1 MKKNQKKE
9 KEKLLDVRKPKE
21 TDYVL
26 KRNHGMKIL
35 RIIFWVILSFFFFK
49 GILTSIQP
57 TDEQQ
62 VAQTIDNFKQ
72 EFRTFKGE
80 NEEVM
85 AFAQNF
91 IREYLTYAEDDEEG
105 YKKRLQPY
113 ISDKINSLSGITDF
127 TSNAEAT
134 YVQAYRKEQYSDHQY
149 DVYVLADVC
158 YTSTS
163 TDEEGGITTTNK
175 TTAETYVKVPVFV
188 KNGAYI
194 VEDLPVF
201 VSDSLLLGDYKA
213 YSFSG
218 NKASDAEVAAIKTSL
233 LNFFTAYYGADQS
246 VIDYYLSPLANKD
259 TFWGLNGRYEFE
271 NIASLN
277 CYALEGMNGYICIVG
292 LNIKDSFNEVNL
304 YQQYNLLIRSEGNQY
319 YIQDMNTKTINLNY

>member
-1 MKKNQKKE
+1 MKKIQKKE

-26 KRNHGMKIL
+26 KRNNGMKIL
-35 RIIFWVILSFFFFK
+35 RIFLWGILLFFFVK
-49 GILTSIQP
+49 GVLISVQP

-62 VAQTIDNFKQ
+62 VTKTIDNFKQ
-72 EFRTFKGE
+72 EFKTFKGE
-80 NEEVM
+80 NEELM

-91 IREYLTYAEDDEEG
+91 VREYLTYTEKDEEG

-113 ISDKINSLSGITDF
+113 VSSKVSGLTGITDF
-127 TSNAEAT
+127 SSNAEAT
-134 YVQAYRKEQYSDHQY
+134 YVQAYRKEQYADNQY

-158 YTSTS
+158 YTT
-163 TDEEGGITTTNK
+163 TTTTEEGVTTTNK

-188 KNGAYI
+188 RNGAYI
-194 VEDLPVF
+194 VEDLPLF

-213 YSFSG
+213 YNFSG
-218 NKASDAEVAAIKTSL
+218 DKASEAEVAAIKTSL
-233 LNFFTAYYGADQS
+233 LNFFTAYYEADQS

-259 TFWGLNGRYEFE
+259 TFWGLNGRYQFE
-271 NIASLN
+271 NIASLS
-277 CYALEGMNGYICIVG
+277 CYALEGMNGYIGIVG
-292 LNIKDSFNEVNL
+292 LTIKDSYNGANL
-304 YQQYNLLIRSEGNQY
+304 YQEYNLLIRSEGNQY